1 MSSGTTLNKIL
12 LLRFRTP
19 QGQVLILTRHP
30 GGGQPVA
37 ADSQRSCAFYSPA
50 SASRPAS
57 SFSVVG
63 LYHLSQ
69 WPFTVSC
76 FVLHAVPTY
85 QLRLC
90 SHPHLALAQQP
101 VELCNRNEPPQLGLA
116 SCALG
121 ATHTEAKDEQRR
133 FSAAQ
138 VLQSAEYQ
146 ISLVGCYYIA

>member
-1 MSSGTTLNKIL
+1 M
-12 LLRFRTP
+12 F
-19 QGQVLILTRHP
+19 ILTRHA
-30 GGGQPVA
+30 GGGQPVP

-63 LYHLSQ
+63 LYHPSQ
-69 WPFTVSC
+69 WPLTASAWFSM
-76 FVLHAVPTY
+76 LS
-85 QLRLC
+85 
-90 SHPHLALAQQP
+90 SHLPAQTSLPPHLALVQQP
-101 VELCNRNEPPQLGLA
+101 AELCNRNEPFWLGLA

-121 ATHTEAKDEQRR
+121 ATHTEAKDKQRR